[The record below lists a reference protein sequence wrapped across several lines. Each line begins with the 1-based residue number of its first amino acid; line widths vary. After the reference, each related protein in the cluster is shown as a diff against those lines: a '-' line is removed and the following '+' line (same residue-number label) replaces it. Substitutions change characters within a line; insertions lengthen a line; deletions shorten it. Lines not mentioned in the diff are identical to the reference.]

1 MTFRQAT
8 ILTSIAGV
16 TLAFSAPALAA
27 KAKGPVDVVL
37 RGCPYKGV
45 PEFCTMMKGPNG
57 KVYNVTSAVPPA
69 PVGTIVII
77 LRGVAA
83 GEVSPCGGTVLQ
95 GIAWQPTR
103 MLCPKPKT

>member
-8 ILTSIAGV
+8 ILTLTAGV

-27 KAKGPVDVVL
+27 KPAPVLV

-45 PEFCTMMKGPNG
+45 PDFCVMMKGPRG

-69 PVGTIVII
+69 PIGTLVII
-77 LRGVAA
+77 LQGASF
-83 GEVSPCGGTVLQ
+83 GEVSPCGGTALQ
-95 GIAWQPTR
+95 NITWQPTR
-103 MLCPKPKT
+103 MLCPKPKQ